1 MRVKEVTALEHYERL
16 VAENNDP
23 ARDSEQPREYMSRW
37 DGPKFYQCLGS
48 CKAKRILPMW

>member
-23 ARDSEQPREYMSRW
+23 ARDSEQLREYMSRW